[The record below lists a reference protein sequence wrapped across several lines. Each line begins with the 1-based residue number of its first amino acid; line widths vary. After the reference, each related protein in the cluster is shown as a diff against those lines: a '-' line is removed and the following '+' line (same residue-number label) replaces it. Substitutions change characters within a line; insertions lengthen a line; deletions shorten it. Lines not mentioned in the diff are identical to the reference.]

1 MNKLDT
7 KRRAAV
13 VRSLIEGNSIR
24 ATCRITDTAKG
35 TVLRLLEDIGAA
47 CQEYQDRT
55 LRNLRCRELQCDE
68 LWSFVAKKE
77 RRATV
82 EERAEGKGDAWIW
95 SAIDAQTKL
104 VPCWHVGSRDADA
117 AFTFMEDLASRLAHR
132 VQLTT
137 DGLKVYLGAVEDAF
151 GWNGVDYA
159 MLVKLYGEAPE
170 GQRRYSPPEI
180 IGIQKEWVMGKPDP
194 DKVSTSFVESHNL
207 TMRMRNRR
215 LTRLTNGYSKKL
227 ENHMHSLSL
236 YFMAYNF
243 VHVHHTLTKANGGVH
258 TTPAMAAGVADH
270 VWKVEEIVALLP
282 DSN

>member
-1 MNKLDT
+1 MNKLDAA
-7 KRRAAV
+7 RRAAV

-24 ATCRITDTAKG
+24 ATCRITGTAKG
-35 TVLRLLEDIGAA
+35 TVLRLLEEIGAA
-47 CQEYQDRT
+47 CREYQDRV
-55 LRNLRCRELQCDE
+55 LVSLPCRELQCDE

-77 RRATV
+77 KRAT
-82 EERAEGKGDAWIW
+82 ESEKAEGKGDAWIW
-95 SAIDAQTKL
+95 TAIDSQTKL

-170 GQRRYSPPEI
+170 GRRRYSPPEI
-180 IGIQKEWVMGKPDP
+180 IGIQKEWVMGRPDP

-243 VHVHHTLTKANGGVH
+243 VHVHHTLTKNAKGVH
-258 TTPAMAAGVADH
+258 TTPAMAAGVTDH
-270 VWKVEEIVALLP
+270 VWTVAEIVQLLP